1 MNIYEAIADIMKQGY
16 SISKDKYNNQQK
28 FAYRGIDDVMNTF
41 QPLMADHGIFV
52 VPEVLEQKREERTSK
67 NNTNLIYSVLTM
79 KYTFF
84 ASDGTSVS
92 AVVVGE
98 GMDSGDK
105 ASNKAMAVA
114 MKYAMFQVF
123 CIPTEEM
130 KNADPDAESPEVR
143 SKKGPT
149 QSAAKNQPAP
159 APAPAQSSTY
169 ICADCNT
176 EIRPVRLGSGKIFS
190 VEDIVSGSMKAYGK
204 TICYKCSK
212 ERMKARDAEQAA
224 AAEEAAAKYQQDA
237 MNMGDSISSADYY
250 DEQQEYKA
258 YR

>member
-52 VPEVLEQKREERTSK
+52 VPEVLDQKREERTSK

-79 KYTFF
+79 KYTFY
-84 ASDGTSVS
+84 ASDGTSIS

-130 KNADPDAESPEVR
+130 KNADPDGESPEVK
-143 SKKGPT
+143 SKRQATP
-149 QSAAKNQPAP
+149 AAQQKTPIPVCESCHA
-159 APAPAQSSTY
+159 
-169 ICADCNT
+169 
-176 EIRPVRLGSGKIFS
+176 EIRKVRLGDGK
-190 VEDIVSGSMKAYGK
+190 VLEVDDIVNGSQKSYHKTLCFKCMKEAK
-204 TICYKCSK
+204 
-212 ERMKARDAEQAA
+212 KAREAEQEA

-237 MNMGDSISSADYY
+237 MNIGDSISSADYY